1 MFEPRFSIPPKMAK
15 RLMEI
20 QEANT
25 VVEYLPLPGNV
36 LQEMQ
41 RESAI
46 NRVILSTKIE
56 GSRLS
61 ERQMRKALQV
71 GQRSSA
77 EQEVV
82 NLSKAMDFLDRCA
95 ERRLP
100 ITEELIKQLHAIIRV
115 IPGGKRPAQS
125 GYRTVQNKVADERT
139 GVIVYLPPEPRDVP
153 TLMEDLVAWVNRP
166 ETQDIPAPIQ
176 AGIFMWQFLTIHP
189 YVDGNGRTA
198 RALATYL
205 LRQHDLWLKGLFVL
219 ESYYDRNLDGY
230 YKNLQMGLPHN
241 YYFGRNDAD
250 LTPWL
255 DFFIDGLAEV
265 FREAAELVR
274 SKSLSFM
281 AVEPDLLRRLDPSQR
296 VVFAQMAFR
305 TPVLTTSDLAKLLNL
320 RDRTVRERLKR
331 WIAEGFLRPR
341 DEHAKRIRSVVLTE
355 GYEELAQ
362 AVREDP
368 ERYRY
373 LLGD

>member
-1 MFEPRFSIPPKMAK
+1 M
-15 RLMEI
+15 
-20 QEANT
+20 
-25 VVEYLPLPGNV
+25 
-36 LQEMQ
+36 
-41 RESAI
+41 
-46 NRVILSTKIE
+46 
-56 GSRLS
+56 
-61 ERQMRKALQV
+61 
-71 GQRSSA
+71 
-77 EQEVV
+77 
-82 NLSKAMDFLDRCA
+82 
-95 ERRLP
+95 
-100 ITEELIKQLHAIIRV
+100 
-115 IPGGKRPAQS
+115 
-125 GYRTVQNKVADERT
+125 
-139 GVIVYLPPEPRDVP
+139 
-153 TLMEDLVAWVNRP
+153 
-166 ETQDIPAPIQ
+166 
-176 AGIFMWQFLTIHP
+176 TIHP

-219 ESYYDRNLDGY
+219 ESYYDRNLEGY

-255 DFFIDGLAEV
+255 DFFIEGLAEV

-274 SKSLSFM
+274 RKSLSFM

-341 DEHAKRIRSVVLTE
+341 DEHAKRIRSLVLTE
-355 GYEELAQ
+355 GYEELAK